1 VSVLYGRISKA
12 HVGLGQG
19 SGVRRDMR
27 GHVGERSLAI
37 HSGHRQ
43 AMQPLSLSLS
53 LSFGRAT
60 MRSLSYFGDVT
71 GVVGGGA
78 VSSHEEIDRPDYMKP
93 IKVRPTESDEINIRT
108 DENLH

>member
-1 VSVLYGRISKA
+1 
-12 HVGLGQG
+12 
-19 SGVRRDMR
+19 
-27 GHVGERSLAI
+27 
-37 HSGHRQ
+37 
-43 AMQPLSLSLS
+43 
-53 LSFGRAT
+53 

>member
-1 VSVLYGRISKA
+1 
-12 HVGLGQG
+12 
-19 SGVRRDMR
+19 MR

-43 AMQPLSLSLS
+43 AMQPLSLS

-78 VSSHEEIDRPDYMKP
+78 VSSHEEIGQ
-93 IKVRPTESDEINIRT
+93 TT
-108 DENLH
+108 